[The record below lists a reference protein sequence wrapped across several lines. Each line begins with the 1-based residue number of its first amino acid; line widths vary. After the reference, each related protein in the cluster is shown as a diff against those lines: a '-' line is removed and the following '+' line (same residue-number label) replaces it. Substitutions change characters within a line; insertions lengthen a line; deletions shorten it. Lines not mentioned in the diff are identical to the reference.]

1 MEYAA
6 KLLLQFVF
14 HGIHVA
20 LDGGRSGAEFG
31 LQGFLRLLQVVN
43 LYVSLLVFALN
54 EALQG
59 LNEAR
64 PLRMP
69 EVIASTAHGDDRA
82 VAS

>member
-14 HGIHVA
+14 HSVHTA
-20 LDGGRSGAEFG
+20 LDGGCPGAEFE
-31 LQGFLRLLQVVN
+31 LQGVLRLLQAVDLLVG
-43 LYVSLLVFALN
+43 LLVFALD

-59 LNEAR
+59 LDEAR

-69 EVIASTAHGDDRA
+69 EVFASAAHRDDGA

>member
-1 MEYAA
+1 VEYAA

-14 HGIHVA
+14 HSVHTA
-20 LDGGRSGAEFG
+20 LDGGCPGAEFELKG
-31 LQGFLRLLQVVN
+31 VLRLLQAVN
-43 LYVSLLVFALN
+43 LLVGLLVFALD

-59 LNEAR
+59 LDEAG

-69 EVIASTAHGDDRA
+69 EVFASAAHRDDGA